1 MNNIVDAVNQNGIN
15 AIQQAVL
22 ARILGGAEANPV
34 MGGVNQAEAPTQD
47 LVSNAMN
54 KQQAVAIPQ
63 LMGARASLSG
73 KGGAL
78 GGIGDA
84 LMNMYNSRIA
94 RSENEVAQAQEA
106 AKQKAIA
113 EETQRRENAAIAQE
127 EKIWLRNQEAK
138 KNDPETKLDIE
149 HKQLVNEAARMTIAK
164 RQDAMGGKGN
174 GKAAGSEVTAFMDK
188 YTTFNDDGTTST
200 DLRGIA
206 AEAKAGNPIAK
217 SIIVDYNRAKVA
229 QDAKNKGKDEET
241 TSLEK
246 IINIKNA
253 AAKDDRP
260 LTAEETQLINKLSQ
274 KVPGGLPQSN
284 APASGTSYDDALSN
298 ALAKPKVTE
307 NVVGQT
313 GNQKLVQDASGVIRI
328 QPQVPQEQ
336 QYRINPIPNA
346 PTFNPNR

>member
-1 MNNIVDAVNQNGIN
+1 MNNIVDAVNQNSTN
-15 AIQQAVL
+15 AIQAAVL
-22 ARILGGAEANPV
+22 ARLFGGVQANPV
-34 MGGVNQAEAPTQD
+34 IGGVNQAEPPAQD
-47 LVSNAMN
+47 FVSNAMN
-54 KQQAVAIPQ
+54 NPKPTVMPQ
-63 LMGARASLSG
+63 LAGARGEVSG
-73 KGGAL
+73 RGGAM

-94 RSENEVAQAQEA
+94 RSENEVAQAIENE
-106 AKQKAIA
+106 KQKKIA

-138 KNDPETKLDIE
+138 RNDPETLLDIE
-149 HKQLVNEAARMTIAK
+149 HKKLVNEAARMTIAK
-164 RQDAMGGKGN
+164 RQGATGGKGN
-174 GKAAGSEVTAFMDK
+174 GKAAESEVTAFMDK

-206 AEAKAGNPIAK
+206 AEARAGNPIAK

-274 KVPGGLPQSN
+274 KVPGGLPQNN
-284 APASGTSYDDALSN
+284 APASGASYDDALAN
-298 ALAKPKVTE
+298 ALAKPKATE

-313 GNQKLVQDASGVIRI
+313 GDQKLVQDASGVIRI